1 MIRGWKLTLLIVL
14 LCPWPLLGQEPFM
27 HLDSDGYFQQTVD
40 HVIDAQ
46 LLDVRHELHG
56 NITTSYQNNSPDTL
70 EFIWI
75 HLWPNAYE
83 SGESVLAKQEP
94 NGH

>member
-56 NITTSYQNNSPDTL
+56 NITTLDTL
-70 EFIWI
+70 
-75 HLWPNAYE
+75 
-83 SGESVLAKQEP
+83 VAKCLRKW
-94 NGH
+94 GVGLG